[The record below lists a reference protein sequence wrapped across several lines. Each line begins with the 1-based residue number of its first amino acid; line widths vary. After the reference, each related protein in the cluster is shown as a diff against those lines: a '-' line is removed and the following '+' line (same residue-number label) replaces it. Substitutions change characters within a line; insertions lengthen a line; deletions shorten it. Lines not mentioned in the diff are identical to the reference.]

1 MIHGPPGTGKTTT
14 VVELILQAVDK
25 QRAKVLACAPS
36 NIAVDNMME
45 RVHEANPKLK
55 IVRIGHPARLLES
68 VQHLCLDA
76 LVSSQSDYAKQT
88 NDIRKE
94 INKLN
99 KKVLKCKT
107 KAERKE
113 IWGEYKML
121 KKDLRSIE
129 QGYINEILSGAS
141 VIFCTLTSACDKTL
155 VRYIKS
161 PRLQDNLFDLV
172 VIDECA
178 QSIEPACWIPLRHA
192 KKLVMAGD
200 HK

>member
-1 MIHGPPGTGKTTT
+1 
-14 VVELILQAVDK
+14 
-25 QRAKVLACAPS
+25 VLACAPS

-76 LVSSQSDYAKQT
+76 LVSSQVDYAKQT

-99 KKVLKCKT
+99 KKVLKCKS

-113 IWGEYKML
+113 LWGEYKML

-129 QGYINEILSGAS
+129 QAYIN
-141 VIFCTLTSACDKTL
+141 
-155 VRYIKS
+155 
-161 PRLQDNLFDLV
+161 
-172 VIDECA
+172 
-178 QSIEPACWIPLRHA
+178 
-192 KKLVMAGD
+192 
-200 HK
+200 

>member
-1 MIHGPPGTGKTTT
+1 MKEELQYYNKGLNESQKLAIRRCLASRDVSMIHGPPGTGKTTT
-14 VVELILQAVDK
+14 VVEMILQAIDNQK
-25 QRAKVLACAPS
+25 TKVLACAPS

-76 LVSSQSDYAKQT
+76 LVSSQVDYAKQT

-99 KKVLKCKT
+99 KKVLKCKS

-113 IWGEYKML
+113 LWGEYKML

-129 QGYINEILSGAS
+129 QAYIN
-141 VIFCTLTSACDKTL
+141 
-155 VRYIKS
+155 
-161 PRLQDNLFDLV
+161 
-172 VIDECA
+172 
-178 QSIEPACWIPLRHA
+178 
-192 KKLVMAGD
+192 
-200 HK
+200 